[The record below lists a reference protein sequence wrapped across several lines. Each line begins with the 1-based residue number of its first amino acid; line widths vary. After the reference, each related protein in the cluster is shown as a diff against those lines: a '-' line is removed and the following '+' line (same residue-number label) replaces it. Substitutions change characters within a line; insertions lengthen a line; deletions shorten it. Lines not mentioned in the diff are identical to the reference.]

1 MKNIKFFLL
10 TIIVVG
16 IMIVG
21 ANAQEQFKVLNKV
34 NYPKDLKNLSI
45 KELNTLAD
53 EVRDSIIKKV
63 NVTSGH
69 MGPNLGVVE
78 ATIALHYVF
87 DTPKDKLV
95 WDVSHQSYSHK
106 MLTGRKDGF
115 IDPKNYH
122 KYTGYTAPEESEY
135 DLFKVGHTST
145 SIALATGLAKAR
157 DLKGDKENVIAFI
170 GDGSLTGGEAFE
182 GLNNASVLKSNFI
195 VVVNDNGMSI
205 AENQG
210 GLAKHLQDLKDS
222 KGKAKDNMF
231 RALGFDYLY
240 VDNGNNIEDLIKAF
254 KQVKGINHPVVVHLH
269 TEKGHGLPI
278 ALSNKENFHYTMP
291 NVLDEKANSQPVQ
304 TVETYDSITTNYL
317 LKEIKNGNNI
327 LVVSPATPSLVFTQ
341 EQRKEVGEHF
351 VDVGIAE
358 QEAVAM
364 ISGTAKNGIKAV
376 LPIYSS
382 FIQRAYDQI
391 SQDLALNNNPATIL
405 VNAAS
410 TYGLNDATH
419 LGRFDIALVSNI
431 PNLVYLAPTNK
442 EEYLAML
449 DWSINKNKNHSVA
462 IRVPTVALES
472 TGKKDTTDYSKL
484 NKFKV
489 VEKGQDVAIIGV
501 GNFFN
506 LGKEV
511 KEELKKQNINATLI
525 NPCFISGV
533 DKELLE
539 DLKKNH
545 KLVITLE
552 DGIIEGGFG
561 QKIASFYG
569 NSSIKVLNFGAD
581 KEFTDRAT
589 EKELAEKYHL
599 TKDLIVKDIE
609 KIIK

>member
-1 MKNIKFFLL
+1 
-10 TIIVVG
+10 
-16 IMIVG
+16 MISEG
-21 ANAQEQFKVLNKV
+21 NAKTQFKVLNKV

-45 KELNTLAD
+45 GELNTLAD
-53 EVRDSIIKKV
+53 EMRSVIIKKV
-63 NVTSGH
+63 NTTSGH
-69 MGPNLGVVE
+69 MGPNLGVIE
-78 ATIALHYVF
+78 ATIAMHYVF
-87 DTPKDKLV
+87 ATPKDKLV
-95 WDVSHQSYSHK
+95 WDVSHQSYPHK
-106 MLTGRKDGF
+106 ILTGRKDGF
-115 IDPKNYH
+115 IDEKKYH

-135 DLFKVGHTST
+135 DLFKVGHAST

-157 DLKGDKENVIAFI
+157 DLKSDKENVIAFI
-170 GDGSLTGGEAFE
+170 GDGSLTGGEAYE
-182 GLNNASVLKSNFI
+182 GLNNASVLKSNI
-195 VVVNDNGMSI
+195 IIVVNDNGMSI

-210 GLAKHLQDLKDS
+210 GLARHLQALKDS
-222 KGKAKDNMF
+222 KGEAKDNIF
-231 RALGFDYLY
+231 KALGFDYIY
-240 VDNGNNIEDLIKAF
+240 VDNGNNIEDLINAF
-254 KQVKGINHPVVVHLH
+254 KKVKGINHPVVVHIH
-269 TEKGHGLPI
+269 TEKGHGLPM
-278 ALSNKENFHYTMP
+278 ALTNKEKFHYTMP
-291 NVLDEKANSQPVQ
+291 NILDEKANAQPMQ
-304 TVETYDSITTNYL
+304 NVETYNSITTDYI
-317 LKEIKNGNNI
+317 LKEIKKGNNI

-364 ISGTAKNGIKAV
+364 ISGAAKNGVKAI

-382 FIQRAYDQI
+382 FIQRAYDQV

-410 TYGLNDATH
+410 IYGLNDATH
-419 LGRFDIALVSNI
+419 LGRFDITLISNI

-449 DWSINKNKNHSVA
+449 DWSVNKNKNHSVA
-462 IRVPTVALES
+462 IRVPAVALES

-489 VEKGQDVAIIGV
+489 VEDGRDVAIIAV
-501 GNFFN
+501 GNFFK
-506 LGKEV
+506 LGKQV
-511 KEELKKQNINATLI
+511 KDELKKQNINATLI
-525 NPCFISGV
+525 NPCFISSI

-539 DLKKNH
+539 SLKKNH

-569 NSSIKVLNFGAD
+569 NSDMKVINFGAD

-589 EKELAEKYHL
+589 EKELSEKYHL
-599 TKDLIVKDIE
+599 TPELIVKDIN
-609 KIIK
+609 KILK